1 MVVLVEYLWSQ
12 RNRYEGIK
20 EYHELF
26 REVCKAHKAT
36 LHGLLKPLNEPW
48 QWAHLIE
55 ADTMETWQNIIDVI
69 DGRCL
74 HERENIV
81 QNNLR
86 IYSRREYN
94 PKPKN
99 LNKMRF
105 LNVELDVWE
114 GLDVGIRE
122 YFDAHVDMFKGL
134 NGIWFMGQYAVWND
148 PFNWAHFYWYDTQK
162 NWREASEL
170 CFRAMG
176 RPERIRTFLGRT
188 YELYTP

>member
-36 LHGLLKPLNEPW
+36 PLGLFKPLNEPW

-55 ADTMETWQNIIDVI
+55 VDTMETWQNIIDEI
-69 DGRCL
+69 DGRYL

-105 LNVELDVWE
+105 LTVELDVWE
-114 GLDVGIRE
+114 GLDVGIKE
-122 YFDAHVDMFKGL
+122 YFDAHVDMFKAL
-134 NGIWFMGQYAVWND
+134 NGIWFMGQYTVWND

-162 NWREASEL
+162 NWREAEEI

-176 RPERIRTFLGRT
+176 RPERIRSLIART